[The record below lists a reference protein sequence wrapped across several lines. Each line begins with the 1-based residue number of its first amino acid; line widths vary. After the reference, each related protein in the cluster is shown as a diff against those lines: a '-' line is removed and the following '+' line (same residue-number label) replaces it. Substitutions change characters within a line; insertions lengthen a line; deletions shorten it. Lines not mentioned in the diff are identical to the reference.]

1 MNVYGISVWRN
12 TQHYLI
18 FSIDEIFPTWLPAD
32 LFEVVDPR
40 MHYEWYFA
48 YFGDNSSNGLKL
60 LIGYKE
66 LVLEESY
73 YADLI
78 EADKRAIQIFL
89 QRKKEIDEEL

>member
-1 MNVYGISVWRN
+1 M
-12 TQHYLI
+12 
-18 FSIDEIFPTWLPAD
+18 
-32 LFEVVDPR
+32 
-40 MHYEWYFA
+40 
-48 YFGDNSSNGLKL
+48 
-60 LIGYKE
+60 IGYKE